1 MPGISIPGKMPPME
15 EEAVEQVGEPE
26 LIEEEAQ
33 QAPSTPAELVVLGLA
48 TLLDAF
54 AKELDDDE
62 ATQALFVTPGGELL
76 DVDGFGSALPDFV
89 YFDGRDD
96 EGRKTRA
103 IVPSGSAALT
113 LKAAPAPE
121 NEDATQRGRV
131 GFRIRTALPESTP
144 PDV

>member
-1 MPGISIPGKMPPME
+1 MDESAE
-15 EEAVEQVGEPE
+15 EEHIGEPE
-26 LIEEEAQ
+26 LIDEQ
-33 QAPSTPAELVVLGLA
+33 QEQVPPTAAELVVMGLA

-54 AKELDDDE
+54 EKELAEDE
-62 ATQALFVTPGGELL
+62 STQALVTTPTGEIL

-96 EGRKTRA
+96 EGRKTRT
-103 IVPSGSAALT
+103 ILPSSAAALT
-113 LKAAPAPE
+113 LKAIHTPE
-121 NEDATQRGRV
+121 NHGTESRERV